1 MGTGR
6 GRGQGSQSWPHC
18 LADGPTGHGPAPA
31 LSGRAPPA
39 SCDNFIQ
46 LLSSWGHK
54 YSGNKLPRGKTA
66 ALFWRAPGLLSP
78 PELPS
83 LPGGTG
89 LAPWP
94 LQLWPCPLICSRA
107 GEQSHA
113 QLHSLAMGTQPGDG
127 AAGMLSLL
135 LLMAKPGQQPHCTAA
150 PVAILQPAARAGS
163 SAPAPA

>member
-6 GRGQGSQSWPHC
+6 GQGQGSQSWPHC
-18 LADGPTGHGPAPA
+18 LADGPAGHGPAPA

-89 LAPWP
+89 LAPLAP
-94 LQLWPCPLICSRA
+94 PAVAVPINLQQCWRAEPCPA
-107 GEQSHA
+107 P
-113 QLHSLAMGTQPGDG
+113 QPDPGHP
-127 AAGMLSLL
+127 AWRLSSWD
-135 LLMAKPGQQPHCTAA
+135 A
-150 PVAILQPAARAGS
+150 V
-163 SAPAPA
+163 SAPLDG